1 MSDKS
6 FDAFLKQGLQH
17 SSAYIDDD
25 DFTARVMAS
34 LPQHHRLNPWL
45 ERLIVALPVTLI
57 ALLVAVQLPWRDLVR
72 PVYGWLLT
80 FDTTS
85 LMTLALGVALVVVAV
100 PLVWV
105 LRKSALI

>member
-34 LPQHHRLNPWL
+34 LPQQHRLNP
-45 ERLIVALPVTLI
+45 
-57 ALLVAVQLPWRDLVR
+57 
-72 PVYGWLLT
+72 
-80 FDTTS
+80 
-85 LMTLALGVALVVVAV
+85 
-100 PLVWV
+100 
-105 LRKSALI
+105 